1 MWDLNIS
8 ERNPPRVKYCLRYPP
23 GLCFLSEEKLPGQ
36 SWYIPLLSY
45 LHDDSGR
52 DRDSPQLSRSR
63 LSPEGVAWD
72 CSEVAGFARNIF
84 SSVLNISPQSLL
96 PSPPTE
102 APYSL
107 EDVVQHF
114 LKTAPSNQRLLGTK
128 EGLDMKRRRKPVER
142 DRDSSS
148 GEDNLQ
154 SSYWLILSW
163 INGTILF

>member
-1 MWDLNIS
+1 MRQKYFRK
-8 ERNPPRVKYCLRYPP
+8 EPRPDP
-23 GLCFLSEEKLPGQ
+23 CFQSEEKLPGE
-36 SWYIPLLSY
+36 SWYIPLLY
-45 LHDDSGR
+45 LYDGSGR

-114 LKTAPSNQRLLGTK
+114 LKTTPTNQRLLGTK
-128 EGLDMKRRRKPVER
+128 EGLDRKRRKKPVER
-142 DRDSSS
+142 DR
-148 GEDNLQ
+148 
-154 SSYWLILSW
+154 
-163 INGTILF
+163 